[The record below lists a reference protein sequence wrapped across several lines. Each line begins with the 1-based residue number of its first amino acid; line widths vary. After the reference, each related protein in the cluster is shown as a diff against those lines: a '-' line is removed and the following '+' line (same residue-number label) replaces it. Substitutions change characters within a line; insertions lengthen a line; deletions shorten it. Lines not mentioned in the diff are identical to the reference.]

1 MESFIAHD
9 TNYIRI
15 IKKDD
20 NTLIKYS
27 PVSKDGWEKIKEK
40 NLKSLNTPIKI
51 ETLSQEE
58 RQNHWDLQTK
68 IELPYLKHHETLE
81 YNQSLRNLTT
91 KQLLLPMKE
100 IIEKVKQMHKA
111 EIYHTDLHSGNIM
124 IDKKDI
130 KIIDLDAVLVSN
142 YISPE
147 NIHEEDDIS
156 FEEKIKLSKEDDKIS
171 ILNLL
176 LYYLKKGT
184 FQNQMNDFI
193 DIQSLDFPKNIKKE
207 IIAYQL
213 GRADI
218 DQDYYYE
225 DIIEELIKKGYESPN
240 LITRS
245 K

>member
-1 MESFIAHD
+1 METFIAHD

-27 PVSKDGWEKIKEK
+27 PVSKYAWERIKEK
-40 NLKSLNTPIKI
+40 NLKSLNTQIKI
-51 ETLSQEE
+51 ETLSKEE

-81 YNQSLRNLTT
+81 YNQSLRGLTT
-91 KQLLLPMKE
+91 KQLLLLIKE
-100 IIEKVKQMHKA
+100 IIEKIKQMHKA

-156 FEEKIKLSKEDDKIS
+156 FEEKIRLSKKDDKIS

-184 FQNQMNDFI
+184 FKDQMNDFI

-207 IIAYQL
+207 ILAYQL
-213 GRADI
+213 DRADI
-218 DQDYYYE
+218 NPDYYYE
-225 DIIEELIKKGYESPN
+225 DIIEELIKKGYESPK
-240 LITRS
+240 LRTRS

>member
-1 MESFIAHD
+1 MEKFIAHN

-27 PVSKDGWEKIKEK
+27 PVSKYAWERIKEK

-51 ETLSQEE
+51 ENLSKEE

-81 YNQSLRNLTT
+81 YNQSLRGLTT
-91 KQLLLPMKE
+91 KQLLLLIKE
-100 IIEKVKQMHKA
+100 IIEKIKQMHKA

-156 FEEKIKLSKEDDKIS
+156 FEEKIRLSKKDDKIS

-176 LYYLKKGT
+176 LYYLKNGT
-184 FQNQMNDFI
+184 FKDQMNDFI

-207 IIAYQL
+207 ILAYQL
-213 GRADI
+213 DRADI
-218 DQDYYYE
+218 NSDYYYE
-225 DIIEELIKKGYESPN
+225 DIIEELIKKGYESPK
-240 LITRS
+240 LRTRS

>member
-91 KQLLLPMKE
+91 KQLLLLMKE

-225 DIIEELIKKGYESPN
+225 DIIEELIKKGYESPK
-240 LITRS
+240 LRTRS

>member
-91 KQLLLPMKE
+91 KQLLLLMKE

-147 NIHEEDDIS
+147 NIHKEDDIS
-156 FEEKIKLSKEDDKIS
+156 FEEKIKLSKDDDKIS

-184 FQNQMNDFI
+184 FQDQMNDFI

-225 DIIEELIKKGYESPN
+225 DIIEELIKKGYESPK
-240 LITRS
+240 LRTRS

>member
-27 PVSKDGWEKIKEK
+27 PVSKYGWEKIKEK
-40 NLKSLNTPIKI
+40 NLKSLNNPIKI

-91 KQLLLPMKE
+91 KQLLLLMKE

-142 YISPE
+142 
-147 NIHEEDDIS
+147 
-156 FEEKIKLSKEDDKIS
+156 
-171 ILNLL
+171 
-176 LYYLKKGT
+176 
-184 FQNQMNDFI
+184 
-193 DIQSLDFPKNIKKE
+193 
-207 IIAYQL
+207 
-213 GRADI
+213 
-218 DQDYYYE
+218 
-225 DIIEELIKKGYESPN
+225 
-240 LITRS
+240 
-245 K
+245 

>member
-27 PVSKDGWEKIKEK
+27 PVSKYGWEKIKEK
-40 NLKSLNTPIKI
+40 NLKSLNNPIKI

-91 KQLLLPMKE
+91 KQLLLLMKE

-124 IDKKDI
+124 IDKNDI

-184 FQNQMNDFI
+184 FQDQMNDFI

-225 DIIEELIKKGYESPN
+225 DIIEELIKKGYESPK
-240 LITRS
+240 LRTRS

>member
-1 MESFIAHD
+1 METFIAHD

-27 PVSKDGWEKIKEK
+27 PVSKYAWERIKEK

-51 ETLSQEE
+51 ETLSKEE

-81 YNQSLRNLTT
+81 YNQSLRGLTT
-91 KQLLLPMKE
+91 KQLLLLIKE
-100 IIEKVKQMHKA
+100 IIEKIKQMHKA

-156 FEEKIKLSKEDDKIS
+156 FEEKIRLSKKDDKIS

-184 FQNQMNDFI
+184 FKDQMNDFI

-207 IIAYQL
+207 ILAYQL
-213 GRADI
+213 DRADI
-218 DQDYYYE
+218 NPDYYYE
-225 DIIEELIKKGYESPN
+225 DIIEELIKKGYESPK
-240 LITRS
+240 LRTRS

>member
-91 KQLLLPMKE
+91 KQLLLLIKE

-111 EIYHTDLHSGNIM
+111 
-124 IDKKDI
+124 
-130 KIIDLDAVLVSN
+130 
-142 YISPE
+142 
-147 NIHEEDDIS
+147 
-156 FEEKIKLSKEDDKIS
+156 
-171 ILNLL
+171 
-176 LYYLKKGT
+176 
-184 FQNQMNDFI
+184 
-193 DIQSLDFPKNIKKE
+193 
-207 IIAYQL
+207 
-213 GRADI
+213 
-218 DQDYYYE
+218 
-225 DIIEELIKKGYESPN
+225 
-240 LITRS
+240 
-245 K
+245 